1 MINSYYNKYLSKCVF
16 MFKQTTA
23 YDMRISDW
31 SSDMCSSDLNDLFRG
46 WRTFWS
52 INRHAWPKAAH
63 ASMPPP
69 LAELESGRSYVA
81 EIFNG
86 TPHPHPMH
94 LHGHTFRVLGSSART
109 LPPHWE
115 IGRASCRERVCQYV

>member
-1 MINSYYNKYLSKCVF
+1 MSL
-16 MFKQTTA
+16 
-23 YDMRISDW
+23 D
-31 SSDMCSSDLNDLFRG
+31 DLCLGR
-46 WRTFWS
+46 RTFWS
-52 INRHAWPKAAH
+52 INRQAWPEAGH

-109 LPPHWE
+109 LPPHW
-115 IGRASCRERVCQYV
+115 ADTVLLHAKERSEEHTSELQSLMRISYAVFCMKNKHHIQYTPICI